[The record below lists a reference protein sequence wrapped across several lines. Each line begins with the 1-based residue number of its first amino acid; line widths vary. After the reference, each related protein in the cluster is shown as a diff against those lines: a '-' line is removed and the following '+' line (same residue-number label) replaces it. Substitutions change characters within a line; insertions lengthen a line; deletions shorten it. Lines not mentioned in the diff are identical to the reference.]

1 MNRAPE
7 SHVQPDPPDDLISGT
22 VTFLFA
28 DIEGSTR
35 LLEQLGDRYADLLAT
50 HRGLLRA
57 AFRAEDGRTVDTS
70 GDAHFV
76 AFRGAINA
84 AMAAVAAQR
93 ALALQRWPESLSVR
107 VRMGLHTG
115 DPTLV
120 RGTYIGLDVHRAA
133 RLCAAAHGGQILLS
147 QTTRDLVERMLPAE
161 LSLRD
166 LGEHHLK
173 DLQRPERIFQLVAA
187 GLPSEFPALRS
198 SDSRLNNL
206 PMQTTP
212 LIGRERQLEAGR
224 QLLLRDD
231 VRLLSLTGPPGSGKT
246 RLGLQIASDLSARFD
261 DGVCFAALAPI
272 TNPGLVASTIGH
284 ALGLQE
290 GGDRPLETILK
301 DYLREKHLLLVLDN
315 FEQILPAAPVVAD
328 LLATAPRLKVLAT
341 SRAALHLRAEHE
353 LQVFPLGLPELG
365 RRLPAAALAEYPAV
379 AFFIDR
385 AAAIKPGL
393 AFTDDDAQAVAEIC
407 NRLDGLPLAIELAA
421 ARIKLLPPQEMLRRM
436 GRRLPL
442 LVGGPRDL
450 PARQQTL
457 RDAIAWSYD
466 LLDPTEQKLFRRHSA
481 FVGGCSLP
489 ASEAVCGPDFHGPD
503 SHPVLDTVASLVEKN
518 LLRSDTRP
526 SGEPRIGMLETIRE
540 YGLDQLEAQ
549 GEGPTIRDR
558 HLDYYLG
565 LAQEADPGLLGPDQ
579 VEWCRRLDAERDNI
593 RAALEWAVTR
603 ESDVGA
609 TGALTRAATRSA
621 AGVKIADALEQF
633 WMLRGHSRENFSRVM
648 ALVERAP
655 DDRAMKATILVV
667 AGYVAHC
674 LRDHDVGVRLADE
687 GLALWRELGD
697 PRGIAVAMARRGVMA
712 IWQGDH
718 ARAEALLTEARA
730 LFRQTGGEAASG
742 IEHPIAA
749 FLAQAVQEQGDHERA
764 RALYEESLVEAQSR
778 GDRHAA
784 AYSRRHLARLG
795 LQRGE
800 PERATELVKEGLPPL
815 MELRDKRCTPA
826 ALEVMAYAL
835 GRREQPSDAAR
846 LFAAAQAIRDETG
859 MPLMR
864 TEQSTQERER
874 AALEARLGR
883 EAFDAAW
890 AEGRSMTLEQAVSY
904 AVEASAQKKPS

>member
-1 MNRAPE
+1 LN
-7 SHVQPDPPDDLISGT
+7 HPPDDLISGT

-35 LLEQLGDRYADLLAT
+35 LLEQLGDRYGDLLAT
-50 HRGLLRA
+50 HRRLLRA

-76 AFRGAINA
+76 AFRGALNA
-84 AMAAVAAQR
+84 ATAAVAAQR
-93 ALALQRWPESLSVR
+93 ALARQRWPEGVSVR
-107 VRMGLHTG
+107 VRMGVHTG
-115 DPTLV
+115 EPTLV

-133 RLCAAAHGGQILLS
+133 RLCAAAHGGQVLLS
-147 QTTRDLVERMLPAE
+147 QTTRDLVRQELPGD

-173 DLQRPERIFQLVAA
+173 DLQRAERIFQLVIPD
-187 GLPSEFPALRS
+187 LPSEFPPLRS

-206 PMQTTP
+206 PLQTTP
-212 LIGRERQLEAGR
+212 LFGRESQLEAGR
-224 QLLLRDD
+224 QLLLRED

-246 RLGLQIASDLSARFD
+246 RLGLQIATDLSTRFD

-315 FEQILPAAPVVAD
+315 FEQILPAAPVVAE

-365 RRLPAAALAEYPAV
+365 RRMPAAALAEYPAI
-379 AFFIDR
+379 ALFIDR
-385 AAAIKPGL
+385 AAAIQPGL
-393 AFTDDDAQAVAEIC
+393 TFTEDDAQAVAEIC

-421 ARIKLLPPQEMLRRM
+421 ARIKLLPPQAMLSRM

-442 LVGGPRDL
+442 LIGGARDL

-466 LLDPTEQKLFRRHSA
+466 LLDQTEQRLFRRVSA
-481 FVGGCSLP
+481 FVGGCSLQ
-489 ASEAVCGPDFHGPD
+489 ASEAVCGPGVEG
-503 SHPVLDTVASLVEKN
+503 SESSPVLDTVASLIEKN
-518 LLRSDTRP
+518 LLRLDTRA
-526 SGEPRIGMLETIRE
+526 GREPRIGMLETIRE
-540 YGLDQLEAQ
+540 YGLEQLEAH
-549 GEGPTIRDR
+549 GEGPSVRDR

-565 LAQEADPGLLGPDQ
+565 LAQEADPGLLGPQQ

-593 RAALEWAVTR
+593 RAALEWAVTPR

-609 TGALTRAATRSA
+609 PAALTRAASRPA
-621 AGVKIADALEQF
+621 AGIKIADALEQF

-648 ALVERAP
+648 ALVDRAP
-655 DDRAMKATILVV
+655 DDRALKATILVV

-674 LRDHDVGVRLADE
+674 LRDHDVAVRLADE

-697 PRGIAVAMARRGVMA
+697 ARGMAVAMARRGVMA

-718 ARAEALLTEARA
+718 GRAEALLTEARA
-730 LFRQTGGEAASG
+730 LFRETGGEAASG

-749 FLAQAVQEQGDHERA
+749 FLAQAVQEQGAHERA
-764 RALYEESLVEAQSR
+764 RALYEESLVEAQAR
-778 GDRHAA
+778 GDKHAA
-784 AYSRRHLARLG
+784 AYSRRHLARLR
-795 LQRGE
+795 LRRGE
-800 PERATELVKEGLPPL
+800 AERAAALVREGLPPL
-815 MELRDKRCTPA
+815 MELCDKRCTPA
-826 ALEVMAYAL
+826 ALEVLAYAL
-835 GRREQPSDAAR
+835 GLREQPADAAR
-846 LFAAAQAIRDETG
+846 LFAAAQAMRDETG

-864 TEQSTQERER
+864 AEQSTQERER
-874 AALEARLGR
+874 ALLEARLGK
-883 EAFDAAW
+883 EEFDAAW
-890 AEGRSMTLEQAVSY
+890 AEGRAMTLEQAVGY
-904 AVEASAQKKPS
+904 AVEASSARPPGSSEPSEP